1 MSDDQKKIIPINYTN
16 REFQGIRRDL
26 LQIAERHYPDT
37 FQDFSQASFGS
48 IMVDNLAYVADQLSF
63 YLDYNVNETFLDT
76 AYQYENII
84 RHGRTLGYKENGR
97 ASTFGKVALYVLV
110 PASTTGLGPDRRYIP
125 VMKKGSTFSSD
136 TGLNYV
142 LTENVDFAAPRTQ
155 VIAARSNPTTG
166 APTFYA
172 IKTYGNVV
180 SGQFGV
186 ERVTVGAYERFKTI
200 TLSTSNISEIIS
212 VFDEQGNEYYEVE
225 YLAQD
230 LIFKEVSNS
239 NFKNDNVPSI
249 LKPFLVSRKFV
260 VNRSR
265 SSVTLQFGS
274 GKSGETEIVADPAS
288 VAMDV
293 FGKTYVTNTT
303 FDPSKLTK
311 NESMGI
317 VPSDTTLTIR
327 YRTTNPTNSNLAV
340 GSLNRVKSPLVDF
353 EDRNSLSATSI
364 SDVITSI
371 EVSNEEPIVGDV
383 TNPTS
388 DEIKR
393 RIFDTFPTQNRA
405 VTQADYE
412 NMIYRMPSKFG
423 SIKRCSAQRD
433 PDSRRRNINIYVI
446 SEDNFNNLVTTNNTI
461 KNNLKTWM
469 NNYRML
475 SDTIDVLDAFI
486 INYGIDFVVKPSIG
500 ADRFSLVD
508 TCINTL
514 RQKYTAEKLFIGE
527 HIDVADIYKTLSE
540 VEGVQSVSSVKITN
554 KSGSNY
560 AATQFDINEN
570 TSPDGSLIIIPKNA
584 VAELKFPTVD
594 IVGKIK

>member
-1 MSDDQKKIIPINYTN
+1 MSDEQKKIIPINYTN
-16 REFQGIRRDL
+16 REFQGIRKDL

-110 PASTTGLGPDRRYIP
+110 PASPTGLGPDRRYIP
-125 VMKKGSTFSSD
+125 IMKKGSSFSSI

-142 LTENVDFAAPRTQ
+142 LTENVDFSAPQTQ
-155 VIAARSNPTTG
+155 VIAARSNSTTG

-180 SGQFGV
+180 SGRFGS
-186 ERVTVGAYERFKTI
+186 ERVVVGAYERFKTI

-239 NFKNDNVPSI
+239 NYKNDNVPSI
-249 LKPFLVSRKFV
+249 LKPFLASRKFV

-265 SSVTLQFGS
+265 NSVTLQFGS
-274 GKSGETEIVADPAS
+274 GKSGETNVVADPAE

-303 FDPSKLTK
+303 FDPSRLTK

-327 YRTTNPTNSNLAV
+327 YRSTNPTNSNLAV
-340 GSLNRVKSPLVDF
+340 GSLNRVTSPLVDF
-353 EDRNSLSATSI
+353 EDRNSLSANSL
-364 SDVITSI
+364 S
-371 EVSNEEPIVGDV
+371 EVLASFEVLNESPIVGDV

-388 DEIKR
+388 EEIKR

-423 SIKRCSAQRD
+423 SIKRCSTQRD
-433 PDSRRRNINIYVI
+433 PDARRRNLNIYVI
-446 SEDNFNNLVTTNNTI
+446 SEDNFTNLTPTNMTI

-486 INYGIDFVVKPSIG
+486 INYGIEFVVRPNIG
-500 ADRFSLVD
+500 ADKFTLVD
-508 TCINTL
+508 SCINKL
-514 RQKYTAEKLFIGE
+514 RDKYTTEKLFIGE
-527 HIDVADIYKTLSE
+527 YINVAEIYTTLSE
-540 VEGVQSVSSVKITN
+540 VQGVQSVSSVKINN
-554 KSGSNY
+554 KNGSNY
-560 AATQFDINEN
+560 SSTQLDINEN
-570 TSPDGSLIIIPKNA
+570 TSQDGASIIIPKNA
-584 VAELKFPTVD
+584 IAELKFPTVD
-594 IVGKIK
+594 IVGKIR

>member
-1 MSDDQKKIIPINYTN
+1 MSDEQKKIIPINYTN
-16 REFQGIRRDL
+16 REFQGIRKDL

-84 RHGRTLGYKENGR
+84 RHGRTLGYKDNGR

-110 PASTTGLGPDRRYIP
+110 PASPTGLGPDRRYIP
-125 VMKKGSTFSSD
+125 ILKKGSSFSSD

-142 LTENVDFAAPRTQ
+142 LTENVDFSEPKTQ
-155 VIAARSNPTTG
+155 VIAARSNTTTG

-180 SGQFGV
+180 SGRFGS
-186 ERVTVGAYERFKTI
+186 ERVVVGAYERFKTI
-200 TLSTSNISEIIS
+200 TLSTANISEIIS

-239 NFKNDNVPSI
+239 NYKNDNVPSI
-249 LKPFLVSRKFV
+249 LKPFLASRKFA

-265 SSVTLQFGS
+265 NSVTLQFGS
-274 GKSGETEIVADPAS
+274 GKSGESNVVADPAE

-303 FDPSKLTK
+303 FDPSRLTK

-317 VPSDTTLTIR
+317 VPSDTTLTIN
-327 YRTTNPTNSNLAV
+327 YRSTNPTNSNLAV
-340 GSLNRVKSPLVDF
+340 GALTRVKSALLDF
-353 EDRNSLSATSI
+353 EDRNSLSATSVSEVI
-364 SDVITSI
+364 SSI

-388 DEIKR
+388 SEIKR

-446 SEDNFNNLVTTNNTI
+446 SEDNFNNLTLANNTI

-486 INYGIDFVVKPSIG
+486 INYGIEFVVRPSIG
-500 ADRFSLVD
+500 ADRFTLVD
-508 TCINTL
+508 ECINIL
-514 RQKYTAEKLFIGE
+514 RDKYTNEKLFIGE
-527 HIDVADIYKTLSE
+527 HIDVAGIYTTLSG
-540 VEGVQSVSSVKITN
+540 VEGVLSVSNIKIVN
-554 KSGSNY
+554 KNGSNY
-560 AATQFDINEN
+560 SSTQFDINEN
-570 TSPDGSLIIIPKNA
+570 TSPDGSSIIIPRNA

>member
-1 MSDDQKKIIPINYTN
+1 MSDEQKKIIPINYTN
-16 REFQGIRRDL
+16 REFQGIRKDL

-110 PASTTGLGPDRRYIP
+110 PASPTGLGPDRRYIP
-125 VMKKGSTFSSD
+125 IMKKGSSFSSI

-142 LTENVDFAAPRTQ
+142 LTENVDFSAPQTQ
-155 VIAARSNPTTG
+155 VIAARSNSTTG

-180 SGQFGV
+180 SGRFGS
-186 ERVTVGAYERFKTI
+186 ERVVVGAYERFKTI

-239 NFKNDNVPSI
+239 NYKNDNVPSI
-249 LKPFLVSRKFV
+249 LKPFLASRKFV

-265 SSVTLQFGS
+265 NSVTLQFGS
-274 GKSGETEIVADPAS
+274 GKSGETNVIADPAE

-303 FDPSKLTK
+303 FDPSRLTK

-327 YRTTNPTNSNLAV
+327 YRSTNPTNSNLAV
-340 GSLNRVKSPLVDF
+340 GSLNRVTSPLVDF
-353 EDRNSLSATSI
+353 EDRNSLSANSL
-364 SDVITSI
+364 S
-371 EVSNEEPIVGDV
+371 EVLASFEVLNESPIVGDV

-388 DEIKR
+388 EEIKR

-423 SIKRCSAQRD
+423 SIKRCSTQRD
-433 PDSRRRNINIYVI
+433 PDARRRNLNIYVI
-446 SEDNFNNLVTTNNTI
+446 SEDNFTNLTPTNMTI

-486 INYGIDFVVKPSIG
+486 INYGIEFVVRPNIG
-500 ADRFSLVD
+500 ADKFTLVD
-508 TCINTL
+508 SCINKL
-514 RQKYTAEKLFIGE
+514 RDKYTTEKLFIGE
-527 HIDVADIYKTLSE
+527 YINVAEIYTTLSE
-540 VEGVQSVSSVKITN
+540 VQGVQSVSSVKINN
-554 KSGSNY
+554 KNGSNY
-560 AATQFDINEN
+560 SSTQLDINEN
-570 TSPDGSLIIIPKNA
+570 TSQDGASIIIPKNA
-584 VAELKFPTVD
+584 IAELKFPTVD
-594 IVGKIK
+594 IVGKIR

>member
-1 MSDDQKKIIPINYTN
+1 MSDEQKKIIPINYTN
-16 REFQGIRRDL
+16 REFQGIRKDL

-84 RHGRTLGYKENGR
+84 RHGRTLGYKDNGR

-110 PASTTGLGPDRRYIP
+110 PASPTGLGPDRRYIP
-125 VMKKGSTFSSD
+125 ILKKGSSFSSD

-142 LTENVDFAAPRTQ
+142 LTENVDFSEPKTQ
-155 VIAARSNPTTG
+155 VIAARSNTTTG

-180 SGQFGV
+180 SGRFGS
-186 ERVTVGAYERFKTI
+186 ERVVVGAYERFKTI

-239 NFKNDNVPSI
+239 NYKNDNVPSI
-249 LKPFLVSRKFV
+249 LKPFLASRKFA

-265 SSVTLQFGS
+265 NSVTLQFGS
-274 GKSGETEIVADPAS
+274 GKSGESNVVADPAE

-303 FDPSKLTK
+303 FDPSRLTK

-317 VPSDTTLTIR
+317 VPSDTTLTIN
-327 YRTTNPTNSNLAV
+327 YRSTNPTNSNLAV
-340 GSLNRVKSPLVDF
+340 GALTRVKSALLDF
-353 EDRNSLSATSI
+353 EDRNSLSATSVSEVI
-364 SDVITSI
+364 SSI

-388 DEIKR
+388 SEIKR

-446 SEDNFNNLVTTNNTI
+446 SEDNFNNLTLTNNTI

-486 INYGIDFVVKPSIG
+486 INYGIEFVVRPSIG
-500 ADRFSLVD
+500 ADRFTLVD
-508 TCINTL
+508 ECINIL
-514 RQKYTAEKLFIGE
+514 RDKYTNEKLFIGE
-527 HIDVADIYKTLSE
+527 HIDVAGIYTTLSG
-540 VEGVQSVSSVKITN
+540 VEGVLSVSNIKIVN
-554 KSGSNY
+554 KNGSNY
-560 AATQFDINEN
+560 SSTQFDINEN
-570 TSPDGSLIIIPKNA
+570 TSPDGSSIIIPRNA

>member
-1 MSDDQKKIIPINYTN
+1 MADEQKKIIPINYTN
-16 REFQGIRRDL
+16 REFQEIRRDL

-84 RHGRTLGYKENGR
+84 RHGRTLGYKDNGR

-110 PASTTGLGPDRRYIP
+110 PASPTGLGPDRRYIP
-125 VMKKGSTFSSD
+125 IMKKGSSFSSD

-142 LTENVDFAAPRTQ
+142 LTENVDFSAPKTQ
-155 VIAARSNPTTG
+155 VVTARNNATTG

-180 SGQFGV
+180 SGRFCS
-186 ERVTVGAYERFKTI
+186 ERVVVGAYERFKTI
-200 TLSTSNISEIIS
+200 TLATSNISEIIS
-212 VFDEQGNEYYEVE
+212 VFDEQGNQYYEVE

-239 NFKNDNVPSI
+239 NYKNDNVPSI
-249 LKPFLVSRKFV
+249 LKPFLASRKFV

-265 SSVTLQFGS
+265 NSVTLQFGS
-274 GKSGETEIVADPAS
+274 GKSGQTNVVADPAE

-293 FGKTYVTNTT
+293 FGKTYITSTT
-303 FDPSKLTK
+303 FDPSRLTK

-317 VPSDTTLTIR
+317 VPSDTTLTIN
-327 YRTTNPTNSNLAV
+327 YRNTNPTNSNLAV
-340 GSLNRVKSPLVDF
+340 GALTRVTSALLDF
-353 EDRNSLSATSI
+353 EDRNSLSTTSV
-364 SDVITSI
+364 SEVITSI

-388 DEIKR
+388 SEIKR

-446 SEDNFNNLVTTNNTI
+446 SEDNFNNLTLTNNTI

-486 INYGIDFVVKPSIG
+486 INYGIEFVVRPSIG
-500 ADRFSLVD
+500 ADRFTLVD
-508 TCINTL
+508 ECINIL
-514 RQKYTAEKLFIGE
+514 RDKYTNEKLFIGE
-527 HIDVADIYKTLSE
+527 HIDVADIYTTLSG
-540 VEGVQSVSSVKITN
+540 VEGVLSVSNIKIVN
-554 KSGSNY
+554 KNGSNY
-560 AATQFDINEN
+560 SSTQFDINEN
-570 TSPDGSLIIIPKNA
+570 TSPDGSSLIIPRNA

>member
-1 MSDDQKKIIPINYTN
+1 MSDEQKKIIPINYTN
-16 REFQGIRRDL
+16 REFQGIRKDL
-26 LQIAERHYPDT
+26 LQIAERNYPDT

-84 RHGRTLGYKENGR
+84 RHGRTLGFKENGR

-110 PASTTGLGPDRRYIP
+110 PASPTGLGPDRRYIP
-125 VMKKGSTFSSD
+125 IMKKGSTFSSD

-142 LTENVDFAAPRTQ
+142 LTENIDFSEPKTQ

-180 SGQFGV
+180 SGRFGS
-186 ERVTVGAYERFKTI
+186 ERVVVGAYERFKTI

-239 NFKNDNVPSI
+239 NYKNDNVPSI
-249 LKPFLVSRKFV
+249 LKPFLASRKFV

-274 GKSGETEIVADPAS
+274 GKSGETNVVADPAE

-303 FDPSKLTK
+303 FDPSRLTK

-327 YRTTNPTNSNLAV
+327 YRATNPTNSNLAV
-340 GSLNRVKSPLVDF
+340 GALNRVTSALMDF
-353 EDRNSLSATSI
+353 EDRNSLSATSA
-364 SDVITSI
+364 SDVISSI

-388 DEIKR
+388 SEIKR

-446 SEDNFNNLVTTNNTI
+446 SEDNFNNLTSTNSTI

-486 INYGIDFVVKPSIG
+486 INYGIEFVVRPSIG
-500 ADRFSLVD
+500 ADRFTLVD
-508 TCINTL
+508 TCINIL
-514 RQKYTAEKLFIGE
+514 RDKYTVEKLFIGE
-527 HIDVADIYKTLSE
+527 HIDVADIYTTLSG
-540 VEGVQSVSSVKITN
+540 VEGVLSVSSVKIVN
-554 KSGSNY
+554 KNGSNY
-560 AATQFDINEN
+560 SATQFDINEN
-570 TSPDGSLIIIPKNA
+570 TSPDGSSIIIPKNA

>member
-1 MSDDQKKIIPINYTN
+1 MADEQKKIIPINYTN
-16 REFQGIRRDL
+16 REFQEIRRDL
-26 LQIAERHYPDT
+26 LQIAERNYPDT

-84 RHGRTLGYKENGR
+84 RHGRTLGFKENGR

-110 PASTTGLGPDRRYIP
+110 PASPTGLGPDRRYIP
-125 VMKKGSTFSSD
+125 IMKKGSTFSSN

-142 LTENVDFAAPRTQ
+142 LTENIDFSEPKTQ

-180 SGQFGV
+180 SGRFGS
-186 ERVTVGAYERFKTI
+186 ERVVVGAYERFKTI

-239 NFKNDNVPSI
+239 NYKNDNVPSI
-249 LKPFLVSRKFV
+249 LKPFLASRKFV

-274 GKSGETEIVADPAS
+274 GKSGETNVVADPAE

-303 FDPSKLTK
+303 FDPSRLTK

-327 YRTTNPTNSNLAV
+327 YRATNPTNSNLAV
-340 GSLNRVKSPLVDF
+340 GALNRVTSALMDF
-353 EDRNSLSATSI
+353 EDRNSLSATSA
-364 SDVITSI
+364 SDVISSI

-388 DEIKR
+388 SEIKR

-446 SEDNFNNLVTTNNTI
+446 SEDNFNNLTSTNSTI

-486 INYGIDFVVKPSIG
+486 INYGIEFVVRPSIG
-500 ADRFSLVD
+500 ADRFTLVD
-508 TCINTL
+508 TCINIL
-514 RQKYTAEKLFIGE
+514 RDKYTVEKLFIGE
-527 HIDVADIYKTLSE
+527 HIDVADIYTTLSG
-540 VEGVQSVSSVKITN
+540 VEGVLSVSSVKIVN
-554 KSGSNY
+554 KNGSNY
-560 AATQFDINEN
+560 SATQFDINEN
-570 TSPDGSLIIIPKNA
+570 TSPDGSSIIIPKNA

>member
-1 MSDDQKKIIPINYTN
+1 MSDEQKKIIPINYTN
-16 REFQGIRRDL
+16 REFQGIRKDL

-110 PASTTGLGPDRRYIP
+110 PASPTGLGPDRRYIP
-125 VMKKGSTFSSD
+125 ILKKGSSFSSD

-142 LTENVDFAAPRTQ
+142 LTENVDFSEPKTQ
-155 VIAARSNPTTG
+155 VIAAKSNTTTG

-180 SGQFGV
+180 SGRFGS
-186 ERVTVGAYERFKTI
+186 ERVVVGAYERFKTI
-200 TLSTSNISEIIS
+200 TLSKTNISEIIS

-230 LIFKEVSNS
+230 LIFKEISNS
-239 NFKNDNVPSI
+239 NYKNDNVPSI
-249 LKPFLVSRKFV
+249 LKPFLASRKFT

-265 SSVTLQFGS
+265 NSVTLQFGS
-274 GKSGETEIVADPAS
+274 GKSGESNVVADPAE

-303 FDPSKLTK
+303 FDPSRLTK

-317 VPSDTTLTIR
+317 VPSDTTLTIS
-327 YRTTNPTNSNLAV
+327 YRSTNPTNSNLAV
-340 GSLNRVKSPLVDF
+340 GALTRVTSALLDF
-353 EDRNSLSATSI
+353 EDRNSLSTTSI
-364 SDVITSI
+364 SEVISSLEI
-371 EVSNEEPIVGDV
+371 SNEEPIVGDI

-388 DEIKR
+388 SEIKR

-446 SEDNFNNLVTTNNTI
+446 SEDNFNNLTLTNNTI

-486 INYGIDFVVKPSIG
+486 INYGIEFVVRPNIG
-500 ADRFSLVD
+500 ADRFTLVD
-508 TCINTL
+508 KCINIL
-514 RQKYTAEKLFIGE
+514 RDKYTNEKLFIGE
-527 HIDVADIYKTLSE
+527 HIDVAGIYTTLSG
-540 VEGVQSVSSVKITN
+540 VEGVLSVSNIKIVN
-554 KSGSNY
+554 KNGSNY
-560 AATQFDINEN
+560 SSTQFDINEN
-570 TSPDGSLIIIPKNA
+570 TSPDGSSIITPRNA

>member
-1 MSDDQKKIIPINYTN
+1 MADEQKKIIPINYTN
-16 REFQGIRRDL
+16 REFQEIRRDL

-84 RHGRTLGYKENGR
+84 RHGRTLGYKDNGR

-110 PASTTGLGPDRRYIP
+110 PASPTGLGPDRRYIP
-125 VMKKGSTFSSD
+125 IMKKGSSFSSD

-142 LTENVDFAAPRTQ
+142 LTENVDFSAPKTQ
-155 VIAARSNPTTG
+155 VVTARNNATTG

-180 SGQFGV
+180 SGRFGS
-186 ERVTVGAYERFKTI
+186 ERVVVGAYERFKTI
-200 TLSTSNISEIIS
+200 TLATSNISEIIS
-212 VFDEQGNEYYEVE
+212 VFDEQGNQYYEVE

-239 NFKNDNVPSI
+239 NYKNDNVPSI
-249 LKPFLVSRKFV
+249 LKPFLASRKFV

-265 SSVTLQFGS
+265 NSVTLQFGS
-274 GKSGETEIVADPAS
+274 GKSGQTNVVADPAE

-293 FGKTYVTNTT
+293 FGKTYITSTT
-303 FDPSKLTK
+303 FDPSRLTK

-317 VPSDTTLTIR
+317 VPSDTTLTIN
-327 YRTTNPTNSNLAV
+327 YRNTNPTNSNLAV
-340 GSLNRVKSPLVDF
+340 GALTRVTSALLDF
-353 EDRNSLSATSI
+353 EDRNSLSTTSV
-364 SDVITSI
+364 SEVITSI

-388 DEIKR
+388 SEIKR

-446 SEDNFNNLVTTNNTI
+446 SEDNFNNLTLTNNTI

-486 INYGIDFVVKPSIG
+486 INYGIEFVVRPSIG
-500 ADRFSLVD
+500 ADRFTLVD
-508 TCINTL
+508 ECINIL
-514 RQKYTAEKLFIGE
+514 RDKYTNEKLFIGE
-527 HIDVADIYKTLSE
+527 HIDVADIYTTLSG
-540 VEGVQSVSSVKITN
+540 VEGVLSVSNIKIVN
-554 KSGSNY
+554 KNGSNY
-560 AATQFDINEN
+560 SSTQFDINEN
-570 TSPDGSLIIIPKNA
+570 TSPDGSSIIVPRNA

>member
-1 MSDDQKKIIPINYTN
+1 MSDEQKKIIPINYTN
-16 REFQGIRRDL
+16 REFQGIRKDL

-84 RHGRTLGYKENGR
+84 RHGRTLGYKDNGR

-110 PASTTGLGPDRRYIP
+110 PASPTGLGPDRRYIP
-125 VMKKGSTFSSD
+125 ILKKGSSFSSD

-142 LTENVDFAAPRTQ
+142 LTENVDFSEPKTQ
-155 VIAARSNPTTG
+155 VIAARSNTTTG

-180 SGQFGV
+180 SGRFGS
-186 ERVTVGAYERFKTI
+186 ERVVVGAYERFKTI
-200 TLSTSNISEIIS
+200 TLSTANISEIIS

-239 NFKNDNVPSI
+239 NYKNDNVPSI
-249 LKPFLVSRKFV
+249 LKPFLASRKFA

-265 SSVTLQFGS
+265 NSVTLQFGS
-274 GKSGETEIVADPAS
+274 GKSGESNVIADPAE

-303 FDPSKLTK
+303 FDPSRLTK

-317 VPSDTTLTIR
+317 VPSDTTLTIN
-327 YRTTNPTNSNLAV
+327 YRSTNPTNSNLAV
-340 GSLNRVKSPLVDF
+340 GALTRVKSALLDF
-353 EDRNSLSATSI
+353 EDRNSLSATSVSEVI
-364 SDVITSI
+364 SSI

-388 DEIKR
+388 SEIKR

-446 SEDNFNNLVTTNNTI
+446 SEDNFNNLTLANNTI

-486 INYGIDFVVKPSIG
+486 INYGIEFVVRPSIG
-500 ADRFSLVD
+500 ADRFTLVD
-508 TCINTL
+508 ECINIL
-514 RQKYTAEKLFIGE
+514 RDKYTNEKLFIGE
-527 HIDVADIYKTLSE
+527 HIDVAGIYTTLSG
-540 VEGVQSVSSVKITN
+540 VEGVLSVSNIKIVN
-554 KSGSNY
+554 KNGSNY
-560 AATQFDINEN
+560 SSTQFDINEN
-570 TSPDGSLIIIPKNA
+570 TSPDGSSIIVPRNA

>member
-1 MSDDQKKIIPINYTN
+1 MSDEQKKIIPINYTN
-16 REFQGIRRDL
+16 REFQGIRKDL

-84 RHGRTLGYKENGR
+84 RHGRTLGYKDNGR

-110 PASTTGLGPDRRYIP
+110 PASPTGLGPDRRYIP
-125 VMKKGSTFSSD
+125 ILKKGSSFSSD

-142 LTENVDFAAPRTQ
+142 LTENVDFSEPKTQ
-155 VIAARSNPTTG
+155 VIAARSNTTTG

-180 SGQFGV
+180 SGRFGS
-186 ERVTVGAYERFKTI
+186 ERVVVGAYERFKTI

-239 NFKNDNVPSI
+239 NYKNDNVPSI
-249 LKPFLVSRKFV
+249 LKPFLASRKFA

-265 SSVTLQFGS
+265 NSVTLQFGS
-274 GKSGETEIVADPAS
+274 GKSGESNVVADPAE

-303 FDPSKLTK
+303 FDPSRLTK

-317 VPSDTTLTIR
+317 VPSDTTLTIN
-327 YRTTNPTNSNLAV
+327 YRSTNPTNSNLAV
-340 GSLNRVKSPLVDF
+340 GALTRVKSALLDF
-353 EDRNSLSATSI
+353 EDRNSLSATSVSEVI
-364 SDVITSI
+364 SSI

-388 DEIKR
+388 SEIKR

-446 SEDNFNNLVTTNNTI
+446 SEDNFNNLTLTNNTI

-486 INYGIDFVVKPSIG
+486 INYGIEFVVRPSIG
-500 ADRFSLVD
+500 ADRFTLVD
-508 TCINTL
+508 ECINIL
-514 RQKYTAEKLFIGE
+514 RDKYTNEKLFIGE
-527 HIDVADIYKTLSE
+527 HIDVAGIYTTLSG
-540 VEGVQSVSSVKITN
+540 VEGVLSVSNIKIVN
-554 KSGSNY
+554 KNGSNY
-560 AATQFDINEN
+560 SSTQFDINEN
-570 TSPDGSLIIIPKNA
+570 TSPDGSSIIVPRNA

>member
-1 MSDDQKKIIPINYTN
+1 MSDEQKKIIPINYTN
-16 REFQGIRRDL
+16 REFQGIRKDL

-84 RHGRTLGYKENGR
+84 RHGRTLGYKDNGR

-110 PASTTGLGPDRRYIP
+110 PASPTGLGPDRRYIP
-125 VMKKGSTFSSD
+125 ILKKGSSFSSD

-142 LTENVDFAAPRTQ
+142 LTENVDFSEPKTQ
-155 VIAARSNPTTG
+155 VIAARSNTTTG

-180 SGQFGV
+180 SGRFGS
-186 ERVTVGAYERFKTI
+186 ERVVVGAYERFKTI
-200 TLSTSNISEIIS
+200 TLSTANISEIIS

-239 NFKNDNVPSI
+239 NYKNDNVPSI
-249 LKPFLVSRKFV
+249 LKPFLASRKFA

-265 SSVTLQFGS
+265 NSVTLQFGS
-274 GKSGETEIVADPAS
+274 GKSGESNVVADPAE

-303 FDPSKLTK
+303 FDPSRLTK

-317 VPSDTTLTIR
+317 VPSDTTLTIN
-327 YRTTNPTNSNLAV
+327 YRSTNPTNSNLAV
-340 GSLNRVKSPLVDF
+340 GALTRVKSALLDF
-353 EDRNSLSATSI
+353 EDRNNLSATSVSEVI
-364 SDVITSI
+364 SSI

-388 DEIKR
+388 SEIKR

-446 SEDNFNNLVTTNNTI
+446 SEDNFNNLTLANNTI

-486 INYGIDFVVKPSIG
+486 INYGIEFVVRPSIG
-500 ADRFSLVD
+500 ADRFTLVD
-508 TCINTL
+508 ECINIL
-514 RQKYTAEKLFIGE
+514 RDKYTNEKLFIGE
-527 HIDVADIYKTLSE
+527 HIDVAGIYTTLSG
-540 VEGVQSVSSVKITN
+540 VEGVLSVSNIKIVN
-554 KSGSNY
+554 KNGSNY
-560 AATQFDINEN
+560 SSTQFDINEN
-570 TSPDGSLIIIPKNA
+570 TSPDGSSIIIPRNA

>member
-1 MSDDQKKIIPINYTN
+1 MSDEQKKIIPINYTN
-16 REFQGIRRDL
+16 REFQGIRKDL

-110 PASTTGLGPDRRYIP
+110 PASPTGLGPDRRYLPI
-125 VMKKGSTFSSD
+125 MKKGSSFSSI

-142 LTENVDFAAPRTQ
+142 LTENVDFSAPQTQ
-155 VIAARSNPTTG
+155 VIAARSNSTTG

-180 SGQFGV
+180 SGRFGS
-186 ERVTVGAYERFKTI
+186 ERVVVGAYERFKTI

-239 NFKNDNVPSI
+239 NYKNDNVPSI
-249 LKPFLVSRKFV
+249 LKPFLASRKFV

-265 SSVTLQFGS
+265 NSVTLQFGS
-274 GKSGETEIVADPAS
+274 GKSGETNVVADPAE

-303 FDPSKLTK
+303 FDPSRLTK

-327 YRTTNPTNSNLAV
+327 YRSTNPTNSNLAV
-340 GSLNRVKSPLVDF
+340 GSLNRVTSPLVDF
-353 EDRNSLSATSI
+353 EDRNSLSANSL
-364 SDVITSI
+364 S
-371 EVSNEEPIVGDV
+371 EVLASFEVLNESPIVGDV
-383 TNPTS
+383 T
-388 DEIKR
+388 K
-393 RIFDTFPTQNRA
+393 
-405 VTQADYE
+405 
-412 NMIYRMPSKFG
+412 K
-423 SIKRCSAQRD
+423 
-433 PDSRRRNINIYVI
+433 NI
-446 SEDNFNNLVTTNNTI
+446 
-461 KNNLKTWM
+461 
-469 NNYRML
+469 
-475 SDTIDVLDAFI
+475 
-486 INYGIDFVVKPSIG
+486 
-500 ADRFSLVD
+500 
-508 TCINTL
+508 
-514 RQKYTAEKLFIGE
+514 
-527 HIDVADIYKTLSE
+527 
-540 VEGVQSVSSVKITN
+540 
-554 KSGSNY
+554 
-560 AATQFDINEN
+560 
-570 TSPDGSLIIIPKNA
+570 
-584 VAELKFPTVD
+584 
-594 IVGKIK
+594 

>member
-1 MSDDQKKIIPINYTN
+1 MSDEQKKIIPINYTN
-16 REFQGIRRDL
+16 REFQGIRKDL

-84 RHGRTLGYKENGR
+84 RHGRTLGYKDNGR

-110 PASTTGLGPDRRYIP
+110 PASPTGLGPDRRYIP
-125 VMKKGSTFSSD
+125 ILKKGSSFSSD

-142 LTENVDFAAPRTQ
+142 LTENVDFSEPKTQ
-155 VIAARSNPTTG
+155 VIAARSNTTTG

-180 SGQFGV
+180 SGRFGS
-186 ERVTVGAYERFKTI
+186 ERVVVGAYERFKTI

-239 NFKNDNVPSI
+239 NYKNDNVPSI
-249 LKPFLVSRKFV
+249 LKPFLASRKFA

-265 SSVTLQFGS
+265 NSVTLQFGS
-274 GKSGETEIVADPAS
+274 GKSGESNVIADPAE

-303 FDPSKLTK
+303 FDPSRLTK

-317 VPSDTTLTIR
+317 VPSDTTLTIN
-327 YRTTNPTNSNLAV
+327 YRSTNPTNSNLAV
-340 GSLNRVKSPLVDF
+340 GALTRVKSALLDF
-353 EDRNSLSATSI
+353 EDRNSLSATSVSEVI
-364 SDVITSI
+364 SSI

-388 DEIKR
+388 SEIKR

-446 SEDNFNNLVTTNNTI
+446 SEDNFNNLTLANNTI

-486 INYGIDFVVKPSIG
+486 INYGIEFVVRPSIG
-500 ADRFSLVD
+500 ADRFTLVD
-508 TCINTL
+508 ECINIL
-514 RQKYTAEKLFIGE
+514 RDKYTNEKLFIGE
-527 HIDVADIYKTLSE
+527 HIDVAGIYTTLSG
-540 VEGVQSVSSVKITN
+540 VEGVLSVSNIKIVN
-554 KSGSNY
+554 KNGSNY
-560 AATQFDINEN
+560 SSTQFDINEN
-570 TSPDGSLIIIPKNA
+570 TSPDGSSIIVPRNA

>member
-1 MSDDQKKIIPINYTN
+1 MADEQKKIIPINYTN
-16 REFQGIRRDL
+16 REFQEIRRDL

-84 RHGRTLGYKENGR
+84 RHGRTLGYKDNGR

-110 PASTTGLGPDRRYIP
+110 PASPTGLGPDRRYIP
-125 VMKKGSTFSSD
+125 IMKKGSSFSSD

-142 LTENVDFAAPRTQ
+142 LTENVDFSAPKTQ
-155 VIAARSNPTTG
+155 VVTARNNATTG

-180 SGQFGV
+180 SGRFGS
-186 ERVTVGAYERFKTI
+186 ERVVVGAYERFKTI
-200 TLSTSNISEIIS
+200 TLATSNISEIIS
-212 VFDEQGNEYYEVE
+212 VFDEQGNQYYEVE

-239 NFKNDNVPSI
+239 NYKNDNVPSI
-249 LKPFLVSRKFV
+249 LKPFLASRKFV

-265 SSVTLQFGS
+265 NSVTLQFGS
-274 GKSGETEIVADPAS
+274 GKSGQTNVVADPAE

-293 FGKTYVTNTT
+293 FGKTYITSTT
-303 FDPSKLTK
+303 FDPSRLTK

-317 VPSDTTLTIR
+317 VPSDTTLTIN
-327 YRTTNPTNSNLAV
+327 YRNTNPTNSNLAV
-340 GSLNRVKSPLVDF
+340 GALTRVTSALLDF
-353 EDRNSLSATSI
+353 EDRNSLSTTSV
-364 SDVITSI
+364 SEVITSI

-388 DEIKR
+388 SEIKR

-446 SEDNFNNLVTTNNTI
+446 SEDNFNNLTLTNNTI

-486 INYGIDFVVKPSIG
+486 INYGIEFVVRPSIG
-500 ADRFSLVD
+500 ADRFTLVD
-508 TCINTL
+508 ECINIL
-514 RQKYTAEKLFIGE
+514 RDKYTNEKLFIGE
-527 HIDVADIYKTLSE
+527 HIDVADIYTTLSG
-540 VEGVQSVSSVKITN
+540 VEGVLSVSNIKIVN
-554 KSGSNY
+554 KNGSNY
-560 AATQFDINEN
+560 SSTQFDINEN
-570 TSPDGSLIIIPKNA
+570 TSPDGSSLIIPRNA

>member
-1 MSDDQKKIIPINYTN
+1 MSDEQKKIIPINYTN
-16 REFQGIRRDL
+16 REFQGIRKDL

-84 RHGRTLGYKENGR
+84 RHGRTLGYKDNGR

-110 PASTTGLGPDRRYIP
+110 PASPTGLGPDRRYIP
-125 VMKKGSTFSSD
+125 ILKKGSSFSSD

-142 LTENVDFAAPRTQ
+142 LTENVDFSEPKTQ
-155 VIAARSNPTTG
+155 VIAARSNTTTG

-180 SGQFGV
+180 SGRFGS
-186 ERVTVGAYERFKTI
+186 ERVVVGAYERFKTI
-200 TLSTSNISEIIS
+200 TLSTANISEIIS

-239 NFKNDNVPSI
+239 NYKNDNVPSI
-249 LKPFLVSRKFV
+249 LKPFLASRKFA

-265 SSVTLQFGS
+265 NSVTLQFGS
-274 GKSGETEIVADPAS
+274 GKSGESNVVADPAE

-303 FDPSKLTK
+303 FDPSRLTK

-317 VPSDTTLTIR
+317 VPSDTTLTIN
-327 YRTTNPTNSNLAV
+327 YRSTNPTNSNLAV
-340 GSLNRVKSPLVDF
+340 GALTRVKSALLDF
-353 EDRNSLSATSI
+353 EDRNNLSATSVSEVI
-364 SDVITSI
+364 SSI
-371 EVSNEEPIVGDV
+371 EISNEEPIVGDV

-388 DEIKR
+388 SEIKR

-446 SEDNFNNLVTTNNTI
+446 SEDNFNNLTLTNNTI

-486 INYGIDFVVKPSIG
+486 INYGIEFVVRPSIG
-500 ADRFSLVD
+500 ADRFTLVD
-508 TCINTL
+508 ECINIL
-514 RQKYTAEKLFIGE
+514 RDKYTNEKLFIGE
-527 HIDVADIYKTLSE
+527 HIDVAGIYTTLSG
-540 VEGVQSVSSVKITN
+540 VEGVLSVSNIKIVN
-554 KSGSNY
+554 KNGSNY
-560 AATQFDINEN
+560 SSTQFDINEN
-570 TSPDGSLIIIPKNA
+570 TSPDGSSIIVPRNA

>member
-1 MSDDQKKIIPINYTN
+1 MADEQKKIIPINYTN
-16 REFQGIRRDL
+16 REFQEIRRDL
-26 LQIAERHYPDT
+26 LQIAERNYPDT

-84 RHGRTLGYKENGR
+84 RHGRTLGFKENGR

-110 PASTTGLGPDRRYIP
+110 PASPTGLGPDRRYIP
-125 VMKKGSTFSSD
+125 IMKKGSTFSSD

-142 LTENVDFAAPRTQ
+142 LTENIDFSEPKTQ

-180 SGQFGV
+180 SGRFGS
-186 ERVTVGAYERFKTI
+186 ERVVVSAYERFKTI

-239 NFKNDNVPSI
+239 NYKNDNVPSI
-249 LKPFLVSRKFV
+249 LKPFLASRKFV

-274 GKSGETEIVADPAS
+274 GKSGETNVVADPAE

-303 FDPSKLTK
+303 FDPSRLTK

-327 YRTTNPTNSNLAV
+327 YRATNPTNSNLAV
-340 GSLNRVKSPLVDF
+340 GALNRVTSALMDF
-353 EDRNSLSATSI
+353 EDRNSLSATSA
-364 SDVITSI
+364 SDVISSI

-388 DEIKR
+388 SEIKR

-446 SEDNFNNLVTTNNTI
+446 SEDNFNNLTSTNSTI

-486 INYGIDFVVKPSIG
+486 INYGIEFVVRPSIG
-500 ADRFSLVD
+500 ADRFTLVD
-508 TCINTL
+508 TCINIL
-514 RQKYTAEKLFIGE
+514 RDKYTVEKLFIGE
-527 HIDVADIYKTLSE
+527 HIDVADIYTTLSG
-540 VEGVQSVSSVKITN
+540 VEGVLSVSSVKIVN
-554 KSGSNY
+554 KNGSNY
-560 AATQFDINEN
+560 SATQFDINEN
-570 TSPDGSLIIIPKNA
+570 TSPDGSSIIIPKNA